1 MGQVL
6 TLLQLAVAEP
16 LRILASVISIDV
28 PALLIHFECLGFDHS
43 YYRAWSVAAPQPPLV
58 SHQRRW
64 DNSVGGHGG
73 ERERGRGRE
82 AFPMASHRACAAW
95 ARLAAGAHA
104 TLSLS
109 FGCR

>member
-43 YYRAWSVAAPQPPLV
+43 YYRAWSVAAPQPPLCRTSGDGITV
-58 SHQRRW
+58 W
-64 DNSVGGHGG
+64 EAMGEGGREGGG
-73 ERERGRGRE
+73 EGGL
-82 AFPMASHRACAAW
+82 PH
-95 ARLAAGAHA
+95 
-104 TLSLS
+104 SLPP
-109 FGCR
+109 